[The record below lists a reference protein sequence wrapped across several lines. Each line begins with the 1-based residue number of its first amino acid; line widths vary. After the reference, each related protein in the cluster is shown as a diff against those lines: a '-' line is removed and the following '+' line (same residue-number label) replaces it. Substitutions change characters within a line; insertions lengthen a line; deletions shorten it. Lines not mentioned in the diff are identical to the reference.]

1 MYIISKIKN
10 YIVSDLPK
18 ERTVLF
24 GIYRGLKLEINLR
37 DKLQVYL
44 GLWER
49 ETYPYINRSF
59 KKSNWFIDIG
69 SGDGELCILFL
80 KSTLV
85 SKVYAFD
92 PLINS
97 TDQMKN
103 DMLRNGISKDSRLI
117 VSNKLV
123 GNNQNENYIKMDN
136 IEVDYNKNGFIKID
150 VEGSELDV
158 LESGKSLLNYDKVD
172 LLIETHSKQLEDEC
186 ITYLR
191 NLNYNTQIIYN
202 AWWRILVP
210 EYRPTGHNRWLWAS
224 KS

>member
-1 MYIISKIKN
+1 MYILSKIKN
-10 YIVSDLPK
+10 YLVPDLIR

-49 ETYPYINRSF
+49 ETYPFINRSLR
-59 KKSNWFIDIG
+59 NTDWFIDIG

-80 KSTLV
+80 KKSFV
-85 SKVYAFD
+85 PRVYAFD
-92 PLINS
+92 PLTQS
-97 TDQMKN
+97 TDQMKKDLYN
-103 DMLRNGISKDSRLI
+103 NGITNDTRLI

-123 GNNQNENYIKMDN
+123 GNTCSDNFIKMDD
-136 IEVDYNKNGFIKID
+136 ICVDNDKNGFIKID

-158 LESGKSLLNYDKVD
+158 LKSGSSIINSSNIS
-172 LLIETHSKQLEDEC
+172 LLIETHSKNLEDEC
-186 ITYLR
+186 ISYLS

-202 AWWRILVP
+202 AWWRILIP
-210 EYRPTGHNRWLWAS
+210 EFRPTDHNRWLWAS